1 MGFFV
6 GNLGN
11 LSAVAVARAGN
22 AGNAEL
28 EVDAEA
34 DAEAD
39 AEKPVGLPHGLVFF
53 GLVGMTYEG
62 SLTGLSGIANEAILF
77 FFSASASF
85 VTSLR
90 MILSPHNLC
99 QSSPMIMI
107 IIIIIIIT
115 INQQHTQVA
124 SHTPLQSQQML
135 LELN

>member
-11 LSAVAVARAGN
+11 LSAVEVGRAGN

-28 EVDAEA
+28 EAVAEEDEDGDEDEA
-34 DAEAD
+34 DVE
-39 AEKPVGLPHGLVFF
+39 EPVGLPHGLVFF

-90 MILSPHNLC
+90 II
-99 QSSPMIMI
+99 SSSSI
-107 IIIIIIIT
+107 IN
-115 INQQHTQVA
+115 NQ
-124 SHTPLQSQQML
+124 
-135 LELN
+135 